1 MLQSASPE
9 DTLLPPMETSS
20 NSMESNLW
28 QEERPQ
34 SIDDTPRSKTACTL
48 AALQVDS
55 LDYTPSPMPLR
66 RRLQNCTGL
75 QQAVIVED
83 DCDVICIDC

>member
-1 MLQSASPE
+1 MVHSASPE
-9 DTLLPPMETSS
+9 EMLLPPMETSCK
-20 NSMESNLW
+20 SMESSLW
-28 QEERPQ
+28 QEEWPQ
-34 SIDDTPRSKTACTL
+34 SIDDTPRGKTACKL

-66 RRLQNCTGL
+66 RRLQNCPGL
-75 QQAVIVED
+75 QQAVTAED